1 MKNFLLACTLILS
14 SYTYSNFIYEN
25 NQPLI
30 DLRNESSITNLNSA
44 DDQTSAVFSIG
55 FNFSFYGETFNS
67 ARMATNGCLHFL
79 SNGTTCN
86 DYTPDPLPYAT
97 YTMYPFWTDL
107 IGGTMKAKAFN
118 DKTVFGWYDKKEYN
132 RTSSNNFEV
141 ILWHNS
147 SFEYRYG
154 ALDINR
160 HDVLIGHQGDT
171 LETYQYLFHDECNTG
186 STNVSGVCVTT
197 DWNNTLFNSTLENG
211 GSLYSDQV
219 VSGGYIDPCIDNPL
233 YSNMCA
239 GYWEA
244 YDNEQCDL
252 DPQYAPFCAGY
263 RFEQDVGYFVQEEEF
278 DYGFEEYQYMD
289 YDEPIDFS
297 SSDLYNRNEN
307 FDSILEPNYFEP
319 IEVISF
325 SILEEELPFDLY
337 PIEELIPL
345 EEFLQVR
352 TYDEII
358 REPQEEMFIVF
369 EELEEF
375 FEETINEIQ
384 QTNEVFENT
393 ENREQHF
400 SEEETTERL
409 VEREEIIIEE
419 TIEIVTPITEK
430 STVRVSALSVV
441 SDTINTAKNSISGT
455 NSGNN
460 IHATGNTINSGGI
473 SSIGF
478 DTGLNLT
485 GPASSIDQFNNS
497 SIESSESSVATT
509 STTIN
514 ITTNSNNQTET
525 NVNTSL
531 ATNDNKSEADQIA
544 DKILAQN
551 IANAQ
556 EENIKEQEST
566 GQYGEEDTI
575 IAYINYNPSFNNYRT
590 VIIPKNNNW
599 YASKS
604 IYIGNQLEDNTTGF
618 NTLTLKSF
626 QSLSKLKSLQPN
638 L

>member
-1 MKNFLLACTLILS
+1 
-14 SYTYSNFIYEN
+14 
-25 NQPLI
+25 
-30 DLRNESSITNLNSA
+30 
-44 DDQTSAVFSIG
+44 
-55 FNFSFYGETFNS
+55 
-67 ARMATNGCLHFL
+67 
-79 SNGTTCN
+79 
-86 DYTPDPLPYAT
+86 
-97 YTMYPFWTDL
+97 
-107 IGGTMKAKAFN
+107 
-118 DKTVFGWYDKKEYN
+118 
-132 RTSSNNFEV
+132 
-141 ILWHNS
+141 
-147 SFEYRYG
+147 
-154 ALDINR
+154 
-160 HDVLIGHQGDT
+160 
-171 LETYQYLFHDECNTG
+171 
-186 STNVSGVCVTT
+186 
-197 DWNNTLFNSTLENG
+197 
-211 GSLYSDQV
+211 
-219 VSGGYIDPCIDNPL
+219 
-233 YSNMCA
+233 MCA

-244 YDNEQCDL
+244 YDNEQCNL

-278 DYGFEEYQYMD
+278 DYGFEEYEYMG

-393 ENREQHF
+393 ENREEHF

-604 IYIGNQLEDNTTGF
+604 IYIGNQLDDNTTGF

-626 QSLSKLKSLQPN
+626 QNLSKLKSLQPN

>member
-1 MKNFLLACTLILS
+1 MKTFILICSLLLS
-14 SYTYSNFIYEN
+14 SYAYTNFIYEN

-30 DLRNESSITNLNSA
+30 DLRNESLVTNLNSG
-44 DDQTSAVFSIG
+44 DDQTSAMFTIG
-55 FNFSFYGETFNS
+55 FNFNFYGQTFTQ

-79 SNGTTCN
+79 SNDTTCN

>member
-1 MKNFLLACTLILS
+1 
-14 SYTYSNFIYEN
+14 
-25 NQPLI
+25 
-30 DLRNESSITNLNSA
+30 
-44 DDQTSAVFSIG
+44 
-55 FNFSFYGETFNS
+55 
-67 ARMATNGCLHFL
+67 
-79 SNGTTCN
+79 
-86 DYTPDPLPYAT
+86 
-97 YTMYPFWTDL
+97 
-107 IGGTMKAKAFN
+107 
-118 DKTVFGWYDKKEYN
+118 
-132 RTSSNNFEV
+132 
-141 ILWHNS
+141 
-147 SFEYRYG
+147 
-154 ALDINR
+154 
-160 HDVLIGHQGDT
+160 
-171 LETYQYLFHDECNTG
+171 
-186 STNVSGVCVTT
+186 
-197 DWNNTLFNSTLENG
+197 
-211 GSLYSDQV
+211 
-219 VSGGYIDPCIDNPL
+219 
-233 YSNMCA
+233 
-239 GYWEA
+239 
-244 YDNEQCDL
+244 
-252 DPQYAPFCAGY
+252 
-263 RFEQDVGYFVQEEEF
+263 
-278 DYGFEEYQYMD
+278 
-289 YDEPIDFS
+289 
-297 SSDLYNRNEN
+297 
-307 FDSILEPNYFEP
+307 
-319 IEVISF
+319 
-325 SILEEELPFDLY
+325 
-337 PIEELIPL
+337 
-345 EEFLQVR
+345 
-352 TYDEII
+352 
-358 REPQEEMFIVF
+358 MFIVF